1 MERLHKAI
9 NIIGYTGVLATMLIL
24 AVNVSIRKLGW
35 PVPGTYSIVTMLAV
49 FVAFPAILHAQF
61 EGVHITIDTL
71 KSKFSH
77 RTIIILE
84 TFADICSL
92 AIWGFAGWVGLKYA
106 EKMWLAK
113 EILDPLNLP
122 IAPFRFIWAI
132 GLILVCLVILIERI
146 HKIRS
151 KSRL

>member
-9 NIIGYTGVLATMLIL
+9 NIIGYIGVLTTMLIL

-35 PVPGTYSIVTMLAV
+35 PVPGAYSIVTMVAV
-49 FVAFPAILHAQF
+49 FVAFPAIIHAQF
-61 EGVHITIDTL
+61 QRAHITIDTL
-71 KSKFSH
+71 KSKFSQ

-84 TFADICSL
+84 TFADICSV

-113 EILDPLNLP
+113 EVLDPLRFP
-122 IAPFRFIWAI
+122 VAPFRFIWAI
-132 GLILVCLVILIERI
+132 GLILLCLVILVERI
-146 HKIRS
+146 QKIRN
-151 KSRL
+151 KSRQ